1 MFPNIRAEMARNR
14 LTASAMA
21 EKLELNER
29 TLGNKLS
36 GKTEFTWSEVNR
48 IRSIFFPSCSL
59 DYLFEQEKQSTA

>member
-36 GKTEFTWSEVNR
+36 GKSEFTWSEVNR

-59 DYLFEQEKQSTA
+59 EYLFQKEEQYTA